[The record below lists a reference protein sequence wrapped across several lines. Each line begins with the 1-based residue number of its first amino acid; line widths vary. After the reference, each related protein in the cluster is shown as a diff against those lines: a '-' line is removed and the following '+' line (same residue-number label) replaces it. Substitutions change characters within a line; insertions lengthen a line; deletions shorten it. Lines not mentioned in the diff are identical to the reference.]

1 MIVGDLFDESKQGG
15 GARPRNRLRA
25 NRPES
30 TGGFQGDSHIPCAWL
45 NFARGATP
53 SLTNCHVTHADVSL
67 SSPSRPVGPR
77 LQVPR
82 QCSQPPLHPERLAR
96 ATPPGGLPVLRPL
109 PSSNVV
115 VTVRRSK
122 TDPPWGSSGRATS
135 GRRLRVRCPQP
146 ARRNLTGLLTLLGS
160 QRDSWANRKGPS
172 ATPIPLGER
181 NR

>member
-15 GARPRNRLRA
+15 GDRPRNRLRA

-30 TGGFQGDSHIPCAWL
+30 TGGFQGGSHIPCAWL

-96 ATPPGGLPVLRPL
+96 ATPPRRASRVASTPLFQCRRHRPPVEDRPA
-109 PSSNVV
+109 
-115 VTVRRSK
+115 R
-122 TDPPWGSSGRATS
+122 GSSGRATS